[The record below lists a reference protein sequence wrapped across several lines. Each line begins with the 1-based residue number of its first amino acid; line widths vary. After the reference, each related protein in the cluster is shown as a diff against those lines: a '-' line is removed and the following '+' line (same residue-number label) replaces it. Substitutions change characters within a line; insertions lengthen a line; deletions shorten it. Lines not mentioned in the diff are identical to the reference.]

1 LLIIIDSAGKLS
13 HTRAPMKRHCH
24 FLLATLFIIA
34 VSFSAAAQFGNVG
47 KLDTW
52 TVKPVS
58 RDQDPASEN
67 TYVKTVRAAKQN
79 DFDRLVFEFEG
90 AFPHYRIEYLQSGFY
105 DSEGGRER
113 IRTAGRAFLLMT
125 FLQVPADEKQA
136 GLLQA
141 KGFLPKGNLRMPSL
155 WSIDDKELSEGTYD
169 FVAGVSARKPFRV
182 TELRNPSR
190 LVIDFQH

>member
-1 LLIIIDSAGKLS
+1 MNYSLTPEVELS
-13 HTRAPMKRHCH
+13 HTRAPMKRPSQ
-24 FLLATLFIIA
+24 FLFATLFVIA
-34 VSFSAAAQFGNVG
+34 ASLSAAAQFGNVG

-52 TVKPVS
+52 TVKLVS
-58 RDQDPASEN
+58 RDQDPSTEN
-67 TYVKTVRAAKQN
+67 TYVKVVRVAKQK

-90 AFPHYRIEYLQSGFY
+90 SFPHYRIEYLKSRFY
-105 DSEGGRER
+105 DSEGGRKR

-125 FLQVPADEKQA
+125 FLQVSADEKQV

-169 FVAGVSARKPFRV
+169 FVAGVSARKAFRV
-182 TELRNPSR
+182 IELRNPSR
-190 LVIDFQH
+190 LVIDFKH